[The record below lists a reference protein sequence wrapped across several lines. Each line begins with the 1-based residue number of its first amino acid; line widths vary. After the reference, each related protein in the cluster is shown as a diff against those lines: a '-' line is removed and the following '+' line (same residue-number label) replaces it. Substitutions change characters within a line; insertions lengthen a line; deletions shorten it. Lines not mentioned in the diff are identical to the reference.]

1 MSIATTGRLVT
12 GGVDTHS
19 NTHHAAALDEV
30 GRLLG
35 TQEFPADDA
44 GYRDLLGWLEAFGQ
58 IAMVGVEGTGAYGA
72 GLTRYLRRHD
82 ITVIE
87 VNRPDRQSRRTRG
100 KSDPLDAENAARRA
114 LAGQDNAIPKDTT
127 TIVEAIR
134 VLHLTRG
141 GAVKARTAADNQ
153 MKDLIITAPDHLRAR
168 LRGKTLQRVAAEASR
183 FEPDQDALAQP
194 QQATAAA
201 LRSIGQR
208 VSALDDEIK
217 ALDRQL
223 KALVVTA
230 APSTL
235 QLPGVGII
243 NAAQLLVTA
252 GGNPDRLR
260 DESSFAALCAACPIP
275 ASSGKTSRHR
285 LNPGGDREANRAL
298 YLICISRLRHCQ
310 RTQAYIAKR
319 QAEGLSKR
327 EAIRCLKR
335 YIARQTYHA
344 ILADL
349 RPAA

>member
-1 MSIATTGRLVT
+1 MLR
-12 GGVDTHS
+12 
-19 NTHHAAALDEV
+19 
-30 GRLLG
+30 
-35 TQEFPADDA
+35 
-44 GYRDLLGWLEAFGQ
+44 
-58 IAMVGVEGTGAYGA
+58 VGVEGTGAYGA

-194 QQATAAA
+194 HHATAAA

-223 KALVVTA
+223 KDVEVTA

-235 QLPGVGII
+235 QLPGVGMI
-243 NAAQLLVTA
+243 NAASSWSLPAAIPTGYVTSPRSRPSA
-252 GGNPDRLR
+252 R
-260 DESSFAALCAACPIP
+260 P
-275 ASSGKTSRHR
+275 APS
-285 LNPGGDREANRAL
+285 
-298 YLICISRLRHCQ
+298 
-310 RTQAYIAKR
+310 
-319 QAEGLSKR
+319 
-327 EAIRCLKR
+327 
-335 YIARQTYHA
+335 
-344 ILADL
+344 
-349 RPAA
+349 RPAAGRPADTGSTPAAIERPTGRSI